1 MVEANYSSK
10 KLFNFM
16 SIYELA
22 IRQYPNVGGFRDP
35 APAAKKAGGNII
47 TLFIIVSI
55 HSIEFSDHHQ
65 DNETNEK
72 EAFGKYRHDY
82 TRIK

>member
-10 KLFNFM
+10 RLFNFM

-47 TLFIIVSI
+47 TLFIFCI
-55 HSIEFSDHHQ
+55 HSIEFSGHHQ
-65 DNETNEK
+65 DNETKEK
-72 EAFGKYRHDY
+72 EAFGKSRHDY